1 MFHVIHIGLVSNL
14 VQNNIFHILFVQ
26 VETLPN
32 LIIMFFCFVL
42 LMLDELNSVFFAN
55 IALTMVPQVGH
66 QILDMYVALPFFYFV
81 NLFPF

>member
-1 MFHVIHIGLVSNL
+1 
-14 VQNNIFHILFVQ
+14 
-26 VETLPN
+26 
-32 LIIMFFCFVL
+32 
-42 LMLDELNSVFFAN
+42 MLDELNSVFFAN